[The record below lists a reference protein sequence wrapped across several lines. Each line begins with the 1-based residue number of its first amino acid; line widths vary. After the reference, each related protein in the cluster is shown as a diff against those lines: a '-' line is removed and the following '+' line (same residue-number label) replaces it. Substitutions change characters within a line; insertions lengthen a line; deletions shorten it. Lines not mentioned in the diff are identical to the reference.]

1 MAVRPKLIR
10 AGYTTLDSMARIQ
23 KGSGVRFYCPP
34 LKGVDSETQESIT
47 RWIQKLQKFP
57 AHLHALDIKDAQA
70 QRDPRIEQLGG
81 MRTSQLADKF
91 IVKRNKIRNQC
102 TNAPS

>member
-34 LKGVDSETQESIT
+34 LKGVDSETQESIK
-47 RWIQKLQKFP
+47 RWIEKLHKFP
-57 AHLHALDIKDAQA
+57 AQQHVLDVKDAQA
-70 QRDPRIEQLGG
+70 QRDRSEERRVGKECRSRWSPYH
-81 MRTSQLADKF
+81 
-91 IVKRNKIRNQC
+91 
-102 TNAPS
+102 